1 MSRVLKSDKFV
12 RDKIF
17 LMINFFIHVVAPSSS
32 GAGPEGGRGRGRDTE
47 TGGGGERGRRVRG
60 GRMGEGERKRE
71 T

>member
-32 GAGPEGGRGRGRDTE
+32 GAGPEGGRGRDTE
-47 TGGGGERGRRVRG
+47 TGGGGVRGRRDRG